1 METNI
6 LAKIGDLVI
15 TREDML
21 AVLRGM
27 PKEQAESMNTFEG
40 RQSLLSEMIAAELL
54 YLEAKENGFEQDAEY
69 ITLVENTAHSLLQQY
84 AIQKLVKDVQVT
96 PADVKAYYLANAD
109 SFQKEEEVKARHI
122 LVAEEELATQI
133 VGEIKAGLEFSEAAT
148 KYSTCPSKERGG
160 DLGFFSR
167 NRMVKE
173 FEEAAF
179 ALEIGVLSEPVQ
191 TQFGYHIIITDEKK
205 DAQNM
210 SFEEVE
216 AQIQRTLMQEAQFK
230 IYEEKIGV
238 LKDLYPVEVND
249 ELLK

>member
-15 TREDML
+15 TRDDML

-27 PKEQAESMNTFEG
+27 PREQASAMNTLEG
-40 RQSLLSEMIAAELL
+40 RQNLLNEMVAAELL
-54 YLEAKENGFEQDAEY
+54 YLEAKENGYENDAEY

-84 AIQKLVKDVQVT
+84 AIQKLVRDVSVA
-96 PADVKAYYLANAD
+96 PADAKAYYLANAD

-122 LVAEEELATQI
+122 LVAEEALANDIVKELK
-133 VGEIKAGLEFSEAAT
+133 EGLDFSEAAT

-173 FEEAAF
+173 FEDVAF
-179 ALEIGVLSEPVQ
+179 ALELGEISEPVQ

-205 DAQNM
+205 DAQSM

-216 AQIQRTLMQEAQFK
+216 SQIQRTLLQQAQTK
-230 IYEEKIGV
+230 VYEERINK